1 MRPPTFS
8 YLRLS
13 LSLKLFSF
21 NFSILNR
28 FPNLFCFSVLS
39 KRETSFKLEETR
51 GAEVARDPE
60 AGKGRAAEP
69 GPQLRRRI
77 KVLTASCAW
86 QTRQDKHQ
94 QSKR

>member
-51 GAEVARDPE
+51 GAEVAPE
-60 AGKGRAAEP
+60 ILRQEKKG
-69 GPQLRRRI
+69 
-77 KVLTASCAW
+77 
-86 QTRQDKHQ
+86 Q
-94 QSKR
+94 QSLDLSSEEELKC

>member
-1 MRPPTFS
+1 MRPSTFS

-39 KRETSFKLEETR
+39 KRETGFKLKETR
-51 GAEVARDPE
+51 GAEAAPE
-60 AGKGRAAEP
+60 ILRQGKEG
-69 GPQLRRRI
+69 Q
-77 KVLTASCAW
+77 
-86 QTRQDKHQ
+86 QTLDLSSEEVFKA
-94 QSKR
+94 

>member
-1 MRPPTFS
+1 MGPPAFS

-39 KRETSFKLEETR
+39 KRETDFKLKETE
-51 GAEVARDPE
+51 GAEGAPGILG
-60 AGKGRAAEP
+60 AGKGRAADP
-69 GPQLRRRI
+69 GLQFRRI
-77 KVLTASCAW
+77 
-86 QTRQDKHQ
+86 
-94 QSKR
+94 